1 MKIIPLAAVALG
13 AVGACATFT
22 TVIRP
27 WYLRWGA
34 TDEEVTGPMPLDE
47 RVPAPNLAS
56 TMAITIDAPPDEV
69 WSWLVQV
76 GDPPRAGYYSY
87 TSLERLAGL
96 RITNA
101 GRILP
106 EFQTVEV
113 GQALDRNGTMV
124 VQAVETGRHLVLGP
138 PDSVD
143 LLRCTWS
150 FALRST
156 AGGSTR
162 LITRVRAR
170 WSYRKMLR
178 TTPPW
183 SWPTWLLIEPG
194 AFIMERKMLREIKR
208 FAEASRGS
216 RPEHEVPASEPAI
229 PHPALEPRGEVLNV
243 AD

>member
-1 MKIIPLAAVALG
+1 MALG
-13 AVGACATFT
+13 AAGAGLAFAAI
-22 TVIRP
+22 IRP

-34 TDEEVTGPMPLDE
+34 TDDELTGPMPLDE
-47 RVPAPNLAS
+47 RVPSPNLSS
-56 TMAITIDAPPDEV
+56 TMAITIAAPPDEV
-69 WSWLVQV
+69 WPWLVQV

-96 RITNA
+96 HIENA

-124 VQAVETGRHLVLGP
+124 VQAVEPGRHLVLGP
-138 PDSVD
+138 PESVD
-143 LLRCTWS
+143 LLQCTWS
-150 FALRST
+150 FALRP
-156 AGGSTR
+156 AGDGLTR
-162 LITRVRAR
+162 LIARVRAR

-183 SWPTWLLIEPG
+183 TWPTWLLIEPG

-208 FAEASRGS
+208 LAEASRDRS
-216 RPEHEVPASEPAI
+216 PANEPLVI
-229 PHPALEPRGEVLNV
+229 DPALAPRDEVIIV
-243 AD
+243 AN